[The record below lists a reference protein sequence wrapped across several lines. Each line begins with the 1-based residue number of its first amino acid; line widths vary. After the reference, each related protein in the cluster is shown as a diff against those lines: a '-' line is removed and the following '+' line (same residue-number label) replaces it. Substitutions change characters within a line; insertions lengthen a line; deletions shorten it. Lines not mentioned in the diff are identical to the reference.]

1 MMRHVARLALIFPIG
16 ICAVDYPGTAFAQTA
31 AVDICTG
38 LGVAIPALS
47 PLGSALNTLL
57 PGLGN
62 IFDGNAIGVGLLGP
76 NGQLLTPSATCAVK
90 ADSVTVGANQGIT
103 IGGGTI
109 DGLGG
114 TGGATALAGTLD
126 AIALGNGAS
135 TSATATG
142 AIALGLR
149 GTVTAVDGMALGRDA
164 NTSAVGGVAL
174 GADSVANRAGLNG
187 AAEALSG
194 TVVTSTAGAVSIG
207 DVGAER
213 QITNV
218 AGGTQAT
225 DAVNLRQ
232 LSSVNTNLSTQIG
245 NVTNAL
251 GGGAS
256 YNSQT
261 NVFTGPTYQLRG
273 IVYTDIGT
281 ALTALEGAIGGG
293 GVGGLAATN
302 TSGKA
307 DAAAS
312 GADSTAVGY
321 GANAA
326 YDNST
331 ALGNGATTTRANQVA
346 IGTGSN
352 TYTMAGVAS
361 DASRAAQ
368 VGATQVL
375 TTDAYGNIASADV
388 DLGQMKS
395 DISSLKRTTDDI
407 RKEERR
413 GIATAMAMAA
423 TPTPSAPGRTAWA
436 TNVASFA
443 GQMAGSFAVAHR
455 VDIDYPLTVSAALG
469 YSPGAPAGVR
479 VGVAGEF

>member
-1 MMRHVARLALIFPIG
+1 MKRSLARAALILPVGFLAL
-16 ICAVDYPGTAFAQTA
+16 DYPNIAFAQA
-31 AVDICTG
+31 APVDLCTG
-38 LGVAIPALS
+38 LRVSIPALVTT
-47 PLGSALNTLL
+47 GTALDTVLS
-57 PGLGN
+57 GALGN
-62 IFDGNAIGVGLLGP
+62 VFGGAPISLSLFDS
-76 NGQLLTPSATCAVK
+76 NGQLLSPSTTC
-90 ADSVTVGANQGIT
+90 TVGADGLAVNANQGIT
-103 IGGGTI
+103 IGGGQI

-114 TGGATALAGTLD
+114 TGSAPALAGTID
-126 AIALGNGAS
+126 AIALGNGAT
-135 TSATATG
+135 TSNTATG
-142 AIALGLR
+142 AVALG
-149 GTVTAVDGMALGRDA
+149 TDAHVTAA
-164 NTSAVGGVAL
+164 GGVAL
-174 GADSVANRAGLNG
+174 GADSVASRAGLSG
-187 AAEALSG
+187 GTEAFSG
-194 TVVTSTAGAVSIG
+194 TVVASTAGAVSVG
-207 DVGAER
+207 DSGSER

-232 LSSVNTNLSTQIG
+232 LTSVDTNLENQIG
-245 NVTNAL
+245 NVTTAL
-251 GGGAS
+251 GGGAN
-256 YNSQT
+256 YNSAT

-273 IVYTDIGT
+273 VVYNDIGT

-312 GADSTAVGY
+312 AADSTAVGY

-368 VGATQVL
+368 IGATQVL

-423 TPTPSAPGRTAWA
+423 TPTPSAPGKTAWA
-436 TNVASFA
+436 TNVASFS

-455 VDIDYPLTVSAALG
+455 IDIDYPLTVSAALG

-479 VGVAGEF
+479 LGVAGEF